1 MTAEQ
6 LMDTI
11 WQVTGT
17 NPNKAEAKVDRSPKN
32 KSHPVS
38 ESQYLPKIGKI
49 TAKWIWA
56 SEPQTRKIKL
66 RKSIELKK
74 KPVFTSLLA
83 TCDNAFSLRVNGKL
97 LTSSREWTRPVYHE
111 VSEFF
116 KTGKNI
122 IEVDAEMFGGSS
134 GFIAQFS
141 FGKGK
146 SITTLKTDKN
156 WEVKKGNKWIAAN
169 TVFNYGAGPWK
180 KVLDNAVPSRPGQN
194 PFDGPSV
201 RASLVK
207 NDFLMRSLG
216 RPHRDQVVTSRP
228 AELTMLQ
235 AIDLANGDILSKYL
249 NEGANNL
256 KAKASGSQQF
266 VNWLYEY
273 TLGRLPTTGEKE
285 IISSLMT
292 DPKDSQQ
299 VEDLLW
305 LVFMQPD
312 FQIIR

>member
-1 MTAEQ
+1 M
-6 LMDTI
+6 
-11 WQVTGT
+11 V
-17 NPNKAEAKVDRSPKN
+17 
-32 KSHPVS
+32 
-38 ESQYLPKIGKI
+38 
-49 TAKWIWA
+49 
-56 SEPQTRKIKL
+56 
-66 RKSIELKK
+66 
-74 KPVFTSLLA
+74 A
-83 TCDNAFSLRVNGKL
+83 TCDNAFSLRVNGHFL
-97 LTSSREWTRPVYHE
+97 SSSRQWTRPVYHE
-111 VSEFF
+111 VSDFF
-116 KTGKNI
+116 KSGKNL

-146 SITTLKTDKN
+146 SAMILKTDQS
-156 WEVKKGNKWIAAN
+156 WEVQKGKKWIPAKVVYA
-169 TVFNYGAGPWK
+169 YGQGPWK
-180 KVLDNAVPSRPGQN
+180 QILNNAIPSKPGNN

-201 RASLVK
+201 RAALVK

-235 AIDLANGDILSKYL
+235 AIDLANGAILSKYL
-249 NEGANNL
+249 NAGANNL
-256 KAKASGSQQF
+256 KAKAGESDKF
-266 VNWLYEY
+266 INWLYEH
-273 TLGRLPTTGEKE
+273 TLGRLPTSGEQE
-285 IISSLMT
+285 IISSVMT